1 MTSDLYKGFA
11 ERNYLFDKPGP
22 EIVEFFRDLFDQY
35 SVRTVLDCA
44 CGAGYELL
52 IFDQLGC
59 RAVGSDISDAMLEL
73 ARENL
78 ADANAAIPLH
88 KVDYRDLPQHFDDR
102 FDAVVCWSVGVHYPR
117 YGRHR
122 RTAGI
127 QEHVRGVG
135 RWGNPGARP
144 RDN

>member
-44 CGAGYELL
+44 CGAGYELK

-59 RAVGSDISDAMLEL
+59 RAVGSDISDEVLEL

-78 ADANAAIPLH
+78 ADTNAASPLH
-88 KVDYRDLPQHFDDR
+88 KVDYRNLPQHFDDR
-102 FDAVVCWSVGVHYPR
+102 FDAVVCWSASI
-117 YGRHR
+117 GRRR

-127 QEHVRGVG
+127 KEHVRGVG